1 VIRDQLPS
9 LEGCAYLNAGT
20 NGPLP
25 VAAAEAAR
33 DLIEYDARHPRI
45 GRPSFERF
53 FEVRTRVRDGLA
65 AVVGAPADQIALTS
79 STTQGIGL
87 VTAGL
92 PWQAG
97 DEVVTTT
104 EEHPGLLSPLDVLAQ
119 RFGVVVRAVDAS
131 DVLDA
136 IGPKTRMVAVSHVLW
151 TTGRVLDLPTLAGA
165 IHAVGGTLLVDGA
178 QSIGN
183 IPVDVPATGADY
195 YAFSGQKWLMGAQGS
210 GGLWVH
216 PDRVDDMWPVL
227 SGYLALDQGQIGQFK
242 QGAQRFDAGTIDGV
256 TLVTLAASLEWVA
269 SLPGGRAAW
278 YARAAENAAR
288 ARELLAAAPGVRVA
302 WGETGLVAFEVD
314 RHECEPVAVALNE
327 RKVLVRFIPH
337 TPYVRA
343 SVGAWTD
350 ESDLQALLDA
360 LRSLPAA

>member
-1 VIRDQLPS
+1 MIRAQLPS

-25 VAAAEAAR
+25 LAAAEAAR
-33 DLIEYDARHPRI
+33 ELISYDVARPRI
-45 GRPSFERF
+45 GMPAFERYF
-53 FEVRTRVRDGLA
+53 AVRARAREGLA
-65 AVVGAPADQIALTS
+65 AVAGAPPDQIALTS
-79 STTQGIGL
+79 STTQGIGI

-92 PWQAG
+92 GWQAG

-104 EEHPGLLSPLDVLAQ
+104 EEHPGLLSPLDVLAR
-119 RFGVVVRAVDAS
+119 RFGVVVKAVDAG

-136 IGPKTRMVAVSHVLW
+136 IGPKTRMVGVSHVLW
-151 TTGRVLDLPTLAGA
+151 TTGRVLDLPPLADA
-165 IHAVGGTLLVDGA
+165 VHAVGGTLLVDGA

-183 IPVDVPATGADY
+183 IPVDVPATGADF

-216 PDRVDDMWPVL
+216 PDRVDGLWPVL
-227 SGYLALDQGQIGQFK
+227 SGYLALDGGQIGQFK
-242 QGAQRFDAGTIDGV
+242 EGAARFDAGTIDGV

-269 SLPGGRAAW
+269 GLPGGRAGW
-278 YARAAENAAR
+278 YAKARENAAR
-288 ARELLAAAPGVRVA
+288 ARELLAAAPGVTVA
-302 WGETGLVAFEVD
+302 PGETGLLAFEVEG
-314 RHECEPVAVALNE
+314 HECQPVSDALNE

-343 SVGAWTD
+343 SIGAWTD
-350 ESDLQALLDA
+350 ESDLHALLDA
-360 LRSLPAA
+360 IASLNQ